1 VTTALNLDNL
11 LLLSLSLFFLM
22 FSAAEIAMGIGLIV
36 VQHRFFF
43 GSDFFSTPGFNFFIS
58 QKS

>member
-1 VTTALNLDNL
+1 
-11 LLLSLSLFFLM
+11 M

-58 QKS
+58 QKV